1 MDETKG
7 TNAHE
12 TRVQQAFDSLDRK
25 LADRL
30 DANAKES
37 VEKLR
42 AAAAA
47 KDAEQLRS
55 QLNDLSRQHGWLY
68 RELASHP
75 EIANLLD
82 ELALLGL

>member
-1 MDETKG
+1 MDETKA
-7 TNAHE
+7 TDAHE
-12 TRVQQAFDSLDRK
+12 TRVRQAFDSLDRK
-25 LADRL
+25 LSDRL

-47 KDAEQLRS
+47 KDADRLRT